1 MPAIGLVVLGLAMYM
16 VEPIYVGAVAEQF
29 GFTSRQLGLL
39 VGAEIGASLMLSI
52 TAPLW
57 INRIDLRRAGMLA
70 IGAVAAGN
78 FLSLEFHAFLPL
90 LLCRMVTGFFGSG
103 LAYTLGVRIIAAA
116 PNPVRA
122 FSWTITAQIAFGALG
137 LMIFPL
143 AIARWGLD
151 SLLWTWLAF
160 SLLFL
165 PALVFLPRRIPVP
178 NAELAQGGHRGSVTA
193 LALLAI
199 LAVWNFALGAVW
211 AFIERIGRGMNLSI
225 EEVGYGLSISM
236 AVGILGS
243 MQASW
248 MSDRYGTRWQMPFMI
263 AVHLGLFA
271 ALSGNLTP
279 AEFLL
284 VLIVFNYSWNLANPY
299 LLAHI
304 AKSDESGKLVAL
316 IPACQTAGNMI
327 GPVVAGLL
335 IGGAHY
341 DNVLWLAMA
350 SYVVIMLPLLWVY
363 MRRPADISVGGAAV
377 STLPGGRSG

>member
-122 FSWTITAQIAFGALG
+122 FSWTIIAQIAFGALG